1 MHKQYAALGLTL
13 AVFSIGA
20 SARQPLPALDRGLAG
35 ERTQILV
42 LGSVHL
48 SGMPKS
54 FKRESIDPLLDKL
67 AAFKPQIVT
76 IESLPGEQCDHIARH
91 PVIYL
96 PEDLDPYCRSTVEAK
111 AATGLDV
118 PAATAKAYK
127 TLRDWSADPTPAQ
140 RRELASVFLAGGE
153 AASALV
159 QWLRLPPAERKA
171 GDGLDATLV
180 AQLEKLAA
188 SNNES
193 LSIGAVLAARL
204 GLERVYAVD
213 DHTGDAA
220 QFADSKA
227 YGDAVTAAWKAG
239 AEPAKAMRERDE
251 ALRNGNDMLALYRY
265 INQPENQRIAIEAD
279 FGAAQRDPSPQRYG
293 RQYVGGW
300 EARNLRMVA
309 SIRVAFRDKPGARVL
324 SIVGASHKPW
334 FDGLLGQM
342 QGVDIV
348 DVEKIL
354 K

>member
-1 MHKQYAALGLTL
+1 MHKRYAALGLTL

-35 ERTQILV
+35 DHTQILV

-54 FKRESIDPLLDKL
+54 FKRESIEPVLDKL

-76 IESLPGEQCDHIARH
+76 IESLPGEQCDHVARH

-96 PEDLDPYCRSTVEAK
+96 PEDLEPYCRSTAEAK

-118 PAATAKAYK
+118 PAATAKAYTTLK
-127 TLRDWSADPTPAQ
+127 TWPADPTPAQ
-140 RRELASVFLAGGE
+140 RRELAAVFLAGGE

-180 AQLEKLAA
+180 AQLEKFAA

-193 LSIGAVLAARL
+193 FAIGAVLAARL

-220 QFADSKA
+220 QFADAKA
-227 YGDAVTAAWKAG
+227 YGDAVMKAWEAG
-239 AEPAKAMRERDE
+239 AGPAKAMRERDE
-251 ALRNGNDMLALYRY
+251 ALRNGSDMLALYRY

-324 SIVGASHKPW
+324 AIVGSSHKPW

-348 DVEKIL
+348 DVQKIL